1 MKQIVMM
8 QGMGLNERGWA
19 GLVSQFGRV
28 VLIQE
33 GFIDQA
39 SCWENGQCVFAGPE
53 KNVSGTRFIDNLTF
67 GWLTMFRTFRQC
79 LKYTRR
85 EKIDLII
92 AASYSM
98 AAVALFLRASGKARK
113 VVCTVVDHLPI
124 TGSLAKRLHRRV
136 AGWLTYSTAR
146 FADEVWAIS
155 TRIPAMQF
163 NPNSHVIPF
172 SIDDNK
178 AVLTERAE
186 IGYIGFPTHD
196 HALDLA
202 FEVCRKLGIRLNII
216 GHSPYLESIK
226 HLAPP
231 QTVFYGQLNDKEK
244 IKDILSRC
252 FCGFAIYRMTG
263 TRSYS
268 YYGFPSKSLYYFAN
282 NVPLLTT
289 DTSLFTQEV
298 EKLGIGRVVE
308 PTVEQ
313 IEKAILD
320 LKTRYQTYYEA
331 INRFR
336 ETWNT
341 GVEKF
346 HRERLAVLL
355 GDKV

>member
-1 MKQIVMM
+1 MM

-33 GFIDQA
+33 GYIDQA
-39 SCWENGQCVFAGPE
+39 SCWENGRCVFAGPE
-53 KNVSGTRFIDNLTF
+53 KNVSRTRFIDNLTF
-67 GWLTMFRTFRQC
+67 GLLTMFRTLRQC
-79 LKYTRR
+79 LKHTKH
-85 EKIDLII
+85 EQIDLVI

-98 AAVALFLRASGKARK
+98 AIVALLLRFFGKARK
-113 VVCTVVDHLPI
+113 VVCTVVDHLPP
-124 TGSLAKRLHRRV
+124 TGRLAVRIHRRV
-136 AGWLTYSTAR
+136 AGWLNYCTAR

-155 TRIPAMQF
+155 TRIPAMRF

-202 FEVCRKLGIRLNII
+202 FEVCRKHGIRLNII

-252 FCGFAIYRMTG
+252 FCGYAIYRMTG
-263 TRSYS
+263 AQSYS

-282 NVPLLTT
+282 NIPLLTT

-298 EKLGIGRVVE
+298 GKLGIGRVVE
-308 PTVEQ
+308 PTLEK
-313 IEKAILD
+313 IEIAILD
-320 LKTRYQTYYEA
+320 IKARYQTYYEA

-336 ETWNT
+336 ETWNN

-346 HRERLAVLL
+346 HCERLAVLL
-355 GDKV
+355 GDTV

>member
-19 GLVSQFGRV
+19 GLVSRFGRV
-28 VLIQE
+28 VLIQQ
-33 GFIDQA
+33 GYIDQA
-39 SCWENGQCVFAGPE
+39 SCWENGRCVFAEAE
-53 KNVSGTRFIDNLTF
+53 KNVSGTRSIDNLTF
-67 GWLTMFRTFRQC
+67 GLLMMFRALRQC
-79 LKYTRR
+79 LKYTKR

-98 AAVALFLRASGKARK
+98 AIVALFLRFFGKARK

-124 TGSLAKRLHRRV
+124 TGNLAKRLHRRV
-136 AGWLTYSTAR
+136 AGWLTYFTAR
-146 FADEVWAIS
+146 FADEVWVIS
-155 TRIPAMQF
+155 TRIPAMRF

-178 AVLTERAE
+178 VALTERAE

-202 FEVCRKLGIRLNII
+202 FEVCRKHGIRLNII

-231 QTVFYGQLNDKEK
+231 QTVFYGQLNGKEK
-244 IKDILSRC
+244 IKDILSHC
-252 FCGFAIYRMTG
+252 FCGYAIYRMTG
-263 TRSYS
+263 TPSYS

-320 LKTRYQTYYEA
+320 LKAGFQTYNEA

-336 ETWNT
+336 ETWNA

-346 HRERLAVLL
+346 HRERLSVLL
-355 GDKV
+355 GNKA

>member
-1 MKQIVMM
+1 MM

-33 GFIDQA
+33 GFIDQS
-39 SCWENGQCVFAGPE
+39 SCWENGRCVLAGPE

-67 GWLTMFRTFRQC
+67 GLLTMCRALRQC
-79 LKYTRR
+79 LKHTRR

-98 AAVALFLRASGKARK
+98 AMVALFLRASGKARK
-113 VVCTVVDHLPI
+113 VVCTVVDHLPP
-124 TGSLAKRLHRRV
+124 TGGLAVQIHRRV
-136 AGWLTYSTAR
+136 AGWLNYCTAR

-178 AVLTERAE
+178 AAQTERAE
-186 IGYIGFPTHD
+186 IGYIGFPTQD

-202 FEVCRKLGIRLNII
+202 FEVCRKHGIRLNII

-244 IKDILSRC
+244 IKGILSRC
-252 FCGFAIYRMTG
+252 FCGYAIYRTTG
-263 TRSYS
+263 TQSYS

-320 LKTRYQTYYEA
+320 IKARFQTYYKA

-336 ETWNT
+336 ETWNND
-341 GVEKF
+341 VDKF
-346 HRERLAVLL
+346 HRERLAFLL
-355 GDKV
+355 EDKA

>member
-1 MKQIVMM
+1 MM

-19 GLVSQFGRV
+19 GLVSQYGRV

-33 GFIDQA
+33 GYIDQA
-39 SCWENGQCVFAGPE
+39 SSWENGQCVSTGSE
-53 KNVSGTRFIDNLTF
+53 RNVSGTRFIDNLTF
-67 GWLTMFRTFRQC
+67 GLLTMFRALRQC
-79 LKYTRR
+79 LQHTRR

-98 AAVALFLRASGKARK
+98 AVVALLLRVSGKARK
-113 VVCTVVDHLPI
+113 VVCTVVDHLPPA
-124 TGSLAKRLHRRV
+124 GSLAVRIHRRI
-136 AGWLTYSTAR
+136 AGGLTWFTAR

-155 TRIPAMQF
+155 TRIPAMRF
-163 NPNSHVIPF
+163 NPKSHVIPF

-178 AVLTERAE
+178 AALTERAE
-186 IGYIGFPTHD
+186 IGYIGFPTVD

-202 FEVCRKLGIRLNII
+202 FEVCRKHGIRLNII
-216 GHSPYLESIK
+216 GRSPYLESIR

-244 IKDILSRC
+244 IQDILSRC
-252 FCGFAIYRMTG
+252 FCGYAIYRTTG
-263 TRSYS
+263 AQSYS

-282 NVPLLTT
+282 NIPLLTT

-298 EKLGIGRVVE
+298 EKLGIGRVVA
-308 PTVEQ
+308 PTLEQ
-313 IEKAILD
+313 IEQAVLD
-320 LKTRYQTYYEA
+320 LKARFQTYYDA

-346 HRERLAVLL
+346 HRERLTVLL
-355 GDKV
+355 GGQG